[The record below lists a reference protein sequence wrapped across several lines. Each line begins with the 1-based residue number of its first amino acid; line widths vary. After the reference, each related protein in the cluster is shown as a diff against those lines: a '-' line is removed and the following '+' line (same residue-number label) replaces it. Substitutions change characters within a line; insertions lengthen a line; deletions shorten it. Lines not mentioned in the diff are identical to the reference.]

1 MLVRERHDAL
11 AERELPRERIRALG
25 PERLRDQELVMLIL
39 GTGIAGRPLATVA
52 ADVLALLDA
61 SNTVP
66 TVAELATIRG
76 LGPARCAT
84 VAAAFELARRV
95 LCPQRRRIQV
105 PSDVLPMLDR
115 FTDRNQEHF
124 LTVSLNGAHEV
135 IVLRTVSVGLVN
147 RTMVHPREVF
157 AGPLTDRAAAVI
169 LAHNHPSGSVTPSPE
184 DDEITRRL
192 VHAGATLGI
201 PVLDHVVFGTTG
213 YFSYLEHDCLEA

>member
-1 MLVRERHDAL
+1 
-11 AERELPRERIRALG
+11 
-25 PERLRDQELVMLIL
+25 MLIL
-39 GTGIAGRPLATVA
+39 GTGVAGRPLATVA

-61 SNTVP
+61 SNTAP
-66 TVAELATIRG
+66 TVGELATIRG

-95 LCPQRRRIQV
+95 LCPQRRRVHV
-105 PSDVLPMLDR
+105 PADVLPMLDR
-115 FTDRNQEHF
+115 FTDRKQEHF

-135 IVLRTVSVGLVN
+135 ISLRTVSVGLVN

-169 LAHNHPSGSVTPSPE
+169 LAHNHPSGSLSPSPE

-192 VHAGATLGI
+192 VNAGATLGI
-201 PVLDHVVFGTTG
+201 PVLDHVVFGETG
-213 YFSYLEHDCLEA
+213 YFSYLEHDCLGA